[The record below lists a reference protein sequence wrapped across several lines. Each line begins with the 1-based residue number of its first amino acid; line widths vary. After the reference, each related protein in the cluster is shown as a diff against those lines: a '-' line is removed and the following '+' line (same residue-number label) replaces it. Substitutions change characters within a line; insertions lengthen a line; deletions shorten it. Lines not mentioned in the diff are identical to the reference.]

1 MPWLCTT
8 HYDRDRDLAKLFQAL
23 VTMTRKNS
31 IWRIKNN
38 QMEGLLSLS
47 CCDAHKSNVFKRL
60 DAIRS
65 AIENIR
71 FIPNDTG
78 GAEKFLSEN
87 FSLVKYIGTCNEA
100 HVMGNKSSTPR
111 KQFRFTANCNL

>member
-1 MPWLCTT
+1 
-8 HYDRDRDLAKLFQAL
+8 
-23 VTMTRKNS
+23 
-31 IWRIKNN
+31 
-38 QMEGLLSLS
+38 MEGLLS
-47 CCDAHKSNVFKRL
+47 CGDAHKSNVFKLL

-71 FIPNDTG
+71 VIPSYSG
-78 GAEKFLSEN
+78 GAEKFLSEK

-111 KQFRFTANCNL
+111 KQFRFIANSNL